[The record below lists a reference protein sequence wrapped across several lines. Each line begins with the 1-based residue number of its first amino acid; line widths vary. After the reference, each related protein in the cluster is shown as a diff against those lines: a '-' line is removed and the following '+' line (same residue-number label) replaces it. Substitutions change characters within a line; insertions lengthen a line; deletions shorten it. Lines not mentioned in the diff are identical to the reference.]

1 MCSEQ
6 VIVDYEAFINN
17 LNTIKSD
24 NFLKSERGLAYFRFM
39 YLIFKFLKLHFEY
52 LKHKDEIAF
61 TSDFFEEGFIE
72 EFFGTGDL
80 KEAEK
85 KFQVIEKLINEIIK
99 DNKIVV
105 DKDDDEF

>member
-24 NFLKSERGLAYFRFM
+24 NFLKSERGLAYFDFM
-39 YLIFKFLKLHFEY
+39 YTTYKFVKVHLKCYKFKQEVSNTFE
-52 LKHKDEIAF
+52 L
-61 TSDFFEEGFIE
+61 FEEGFIE